1 MPVLTALPVVEPVAI
16 ANVEALLAAIAP
28 DCELDEPG
36 EDLRETAVELTS
48 VDLAG
53 NQPHNFGTAAWS
65 VTTGAIR
72 MGRLEPGQDP
82 GPVQKVMDQ
91 GIDRN
96 QVHPDLQ
103 PLRANVCGA
112 DQNVGQRQG

>member
-1 MPVLTALPVVEPVAI
+1 MSIIDSVAV
-16 ANVEALLAAIAP
+16 ANVEASLAAIPP

-36 EDLRETAVELTS
+36 KDLRKTAVELTS

-72 MGRLEPGQDP
+72 MGRFEPGQDP
-82 GPVQKVMDQ
+82 SPVQKVMNQ
-91 GIDRN
+91 GIDRD
-96 QVHPDLQ
+96 QVHTGLQ
-103 PLRANVCGA
+103 PARANGSGT
-112 DQNVGQRQG
+112 DQNA